1 MEDFI
6 VSARKYRP
14 VTFDTVVGQQHITGT
29 LKNSIKTDHLGQAFL
44 FCGPRGVG
52 KTTCARILA
61 RTINC
66 TSPTDDIEACGTC
79 DTCKAINAGTSL
91 NVYELDA
98 ASNNSVE
105 DIRRLIDQV
114 RYPPQ
119 AGKYKIYII
128 DEVHMLSQSAFN
140 AFLKTLEEPPS
151 YAIFILATTE
161 KHKILPTIL
170 SRCQIFNFNR
180 IQISDISSHL
190 KSIAG
195 KENVK
200 AEDEALNT
208 IARKADGALRDA
220 LSLFDQLVS
229 FSQGNLTYKAAIEN
243 LNILDYDYYFKA
255 TDLILAQ
262 NLPGSMLL
270 LDEILYNGF
279 DGHQFIGGLN
289 SHFRDLLMCKDPSTI
304 KLLEVSEQ
312 VEVKYNSQSQAAD
325 ASFLLSALSLG
336 NRCDTEYRTSK
347 NQRLL
352 VELTLMKMCHLPSVF
367 NPSSLAVPQME
378 SAEKKNIS
386 QQVKPASTAQN
397 PTAPAPSAQ
406 AKPEYSI
413 PPSSATTAKVE
424 DAPKASRPVSAPVQK
439 RTSITKLPSLDA
451 LSAQVSQEK
460 PAHDL
465 AKEDKMKTTPFNAE
479 QVSENFKEFAAVVE
493 KQNKSSLASLLRN
506 VKPEVEGFKIKV
518 KVESNFQYE
527 LINSDNTGLL
537 PFLKENLQNTEVE
550 FEMVVEEVQDDKQ
563 RLYTTDEKY
572 KYMVE
577 KNPAL
582 KEFKD
587 KLNLDM
593 DY

>member
-29 LKNSIKTDHLGQAFL
+29 LKNSIKTGHLGQAFL

-66 TSPTDDIEACGTC
+66 TSPTDQIEACGTC
-79 DTCKAINAGTSL
+79 DTCKAINAGNSL

-170 SRCQIFNFNR
+170 SRCQIFDFNR

-195 KENVK
+195 KENVQ

-255 TDLILAQ
+255 TDFILAQ
-262 NLPGSMLL
+262 DLPGSMLL

-312 VEVKYNSQSQAAD
+312 VAVKYNSQSQAAD

-367 NPSSLAVPQME
+367 NPSSLAVPQSE

-386 QQVKPASTAQN
+386 QPVKPAASPQNTAE
-397 PTAPAPSAQ
+397 PTASAQ
-406 AKPEYSI
+406 ATPAYST
-413 PPSSATTAKVE
+413 PQPSTTTAKAE
-424 DAPKASRPVSAPVQK
+424 DAPKPSQPKPPPPK
-439 RTSITKLPSLDA
+439 RASITKLPSLDA

-460 PAHDL
+460 PANDL
-465 AKEDKMKTTPFNAE
+465 AKEDKVKTTPFEAE
-479 QVSENFKEFAAVVE
+479 QVIESFKEFAKVVE
-493 KQNKSSLASLLRN
+493 EQNKASLASLLRN
-506 VKPEVEGFKIKV
+506 FKPEIDGFKIKV
-518 KVESNFQYE
+518 KVENNFQYE

-537 PFLKENLQNTEVE
+537 PFLKDKLQNTEVE
-550 FEMVVEEVQDDKQ
+550 FEMKVEEQVSEGP
-563 RLYTTDEKY
+563 RLYTTDEKF

-582 KEFKD
+582 QEFKD